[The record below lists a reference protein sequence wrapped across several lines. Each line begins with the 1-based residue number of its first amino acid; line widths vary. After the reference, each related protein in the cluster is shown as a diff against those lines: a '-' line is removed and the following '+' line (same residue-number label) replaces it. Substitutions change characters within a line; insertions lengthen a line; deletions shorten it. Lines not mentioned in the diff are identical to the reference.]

1 MRCSFGA
8 APSTLIPTPKP
19 INTNFVTAGNIMDHA
34 PLVNVPTFGMCSC
47 PANPTVAAA
56 TTAAMGVL
64 TPMPCIP
71 NTPAPWLPGKITIL
85 LQNFPALD
93 DGATLQCVYGG
104 AIQFV
109 SAAQANHQIDDQA
122 GSAGGGMAA
131 AVFAPAGGP
140 PPTPA
145 SAPAPAASAPAPAA
159 SALSPAASTRSTLAA
174 PATPQQAPA
183 RVDLSPMQSD
193 YNQLWSQSFPN
204 GQSQEHGGTIVSDP
218 SGKLSLINT
227 GGGQSGSFGPNL
239 ATGPNQSVTGIFHT
253 HPYDASE
260 GGYTGVSLSGGDAAY
275 MINQKQDVIVA
286 QSGSDQFMYMRTQ
299 ASPASVNAAALNNAQ
314 NARIGVLQGQ
324 GMGFSDA
331 SRQAARETATQYN
344 LAYYEGSNGVL
355 NRVVP

>member
-1 MRCSFGA
+1 MAFQTRLGSSMRCSLGA

-34 PLVNVPTFGMCSC
+34 PLVNVPPFGMCSC

-64 TPMPCIP
+64 TPMPCVP
-71 NTPAPWLPGKITIL
+71 NTPAPWMPGKITIL

-93 DGATLQCVYGG
+93 DGSTLQCVYGG

-109 SAAQANHQIDDQA
+109 SAAQANHQIDDRS
-122 GSAGGGMAA
+122 GGGGAGGAA
-131 AVFAPAGGP
+131 SAPGKGNP
-140 PPTPA
+140 PATPA
-145 SAPAPAASAPAPAA
+145 SAAAHPAG
-159 SALSPAASTRSTLAA
+159 STRSTLSA

-183 RVDLSPMQSD
+183 RVDLSAMQPA
-193 YNQLWSQSFPN
+193 YNQLWARSFPN
-204 GQSQEHGGTIVSDP
+204 GTSQEHGGTIVADA
-218 SGKLSLINT
+218 SGKLSLVNT
-227 GGGQSGSFGPNL
+227 GGGQSGSFAPNL
-239 ATGPNQSVTGIFHT
+239 ATGPNQTPVGIFHT
-253 HPYDASE
+253 HPYDATE

-275 MINQKQDVIVA
+275 MINQKQDVIIA
-286 QSGSDQFMYMRTQ
+286 QSGTDQFMYMRTQ
-299 ASPASVNAAALNNAQ
+299 ASPASVNAAAMNNAQ

-331 SRQAARETATQYN
+331 SRQAARETATQN
-344 LAYYEGSNGVL
+344 GLAYYEGSNGIF

>member
-1 MRCSFGA
+1 M
-8 APSTLIPTPKP
+8 
-19 INTNFVTAGNIMDHA
+19 
-34 PLVNVPTFGMCSC
+34 
-47 PANPTVAAA
+47 
-56 TTAAMGVL
+56 
-64 TPMPCIP
+64 
-71 NTPAPWLPGKITIL
+71 PGKITIL

-93 DGATLQCVYGG
+93 DGATLQCVWGG

-122 GSAGGGMAA
+122 GAAGGGMAGT
-131 AVFAPAGGP
+131 VFAPGRGNP
-140 PPTPA
+140 PPPPA
-145 SAPAPAASAPAPAA
+145 SAPTPAASAPPP
-159 SALSPAASTRSTLAA
+159 PAASTRSTLAA

-193 YNQLWSQSFPN
+193 YNQLWGQSFPN
-204 GQSQEHGGTIVSDP
+204 GQSQEHGGTIVADP

-239 ATGPNQSVTGIFHT
+239 ATGPNQSVVGIFHT
-253 HPYDASE
+253 HPYDATE

-286 QSGSDQFMYMRTQ
+286 QSGTDQFMYMRTQ
-299 ASPASVNAAALNNAQ
+299 ASPASVNAVALNNAQ

-344 LAYYEGSNGVL
+344 LAYYEGSNGIL
-355 NRVVP
+355 DRVVP